1 MPPSEGPTRRKAWLL
16 TAPAACSSLSQQA
29 VGATKNKKTRQ
40 ATVSES
46 FAGHLTSNRLP
57 ALPSGIGRERRGTR
71 TPYRRWWIGREP
83 LASYATETRPKPR
96 LQAGLFLW
104 PFLLL
109 PSEYST
115 IRCQSGSDATQRN

>member
-1 MPPSEGPTRRKAWLL
+1 MAPHGPGRLQLPKPTSGW
-16 TAPAACSSLSQQA
+16 
-29 VGATKNKKTRQ
+29 GHKKR
-40 ATVSES
+40 ASDRSES

-109 PSEYST
+109 PSDT
-115 IRCQSGSDATQRN
+115 RLSGASRD